1 MNVMRY
7 VIEHTKDEEQE
18 KLLSV
23 IRMEID
29 YELLSLHDAIKD
41 ENTKEVLLRK
51 KQLIQLVGQLKYV
64 MEYR

>member
-1 MNVMRY
+1 MRY

>member
-1 MNVMRY
+1 MRY

-29 YELLSLHDAIKD
+29 YELLSLHDAIK
-41 ENTKEVLLRK
+41 ENNVKEILLRK
-51 KQLIQLVGQLKYV
+51 KQLMELVAQLKYV
-64 MEYR
+64 MEYM